1 MLATLMSGFENCSHE
16 QIRAALPY
24 LNAEEKSDLAEA
36 LEAKER
42 DELDARCG
50 LVKLE
55 RRGNTLMSDAT
66 VGCLYWLQ
74 NITLSE
80 DDHWLAKKTAPK
92 APFPRKEYFRHV
104 LGAMQF
110 PVVYPSGLCQQLYIA
125 KSREMMTSYLAC
137 GYVSWLCQWHPNLF
151 CVLQSQ
157 QEAKAE
163 ELIRYTKILYD
174 NQPEW
179 MKEKHPL
186 LRDNAL
192 VREYQNGS
200 RIVGLPK
207 GENQVRSLHPFLY
220 LADEA
225 AFLEEFRECVAA
237 VQPVAKQIIAIS
249 TANPGP
255 FGDVCSTHEV
265 HSAPSF
271 APSPPRPD
279 PIPPEETEPIKPEL
293 THDELCQQILTRDP
307 KKEAWA
313 RDRTPEAQQEK
324 YEQWKR
330 TQRD

>member
-1 MLATLMSGFENCSHE
+1 VSGFGSFSKERILGALKYLSEPE
-16 QIRAALPY
+16 QR
-24 LNAEEKSDLAEA
+24 DLAAA
-36 LEAKER
+36 LEAQWHA
-42 DELDARCG
+42 ELDARCG
-50 LVKLE
+50 EVKVEAAGNCLV
-55 RRGNTLMSDAT
+55 SDPS
-66 VGCLYWLQ
+66 VGCLFWLQ
-74 NITLSE
+74 NLTLTE

-92 APFPRKEYFRHV
+92 APFPRKEYFRYV

-110 PVVYPSGLCQQLYIA
+110 PVVYPSDLCQQLYIP

-174 NQPEW
+174 NQPKW
-179 MKEKHPL
+179 MKEKHPVV
-186 LRDNAL
+186 RDNAL

-200 RIVGLPK
+200 RIMGLPK

-255 FGDVCSTHEV
+255 FGDVCTREV
-265 HSAPSF
+265 YSAPSF
-271 APSPPRPD
+271 APSVPRPD
-279 PIPPEETEPIKPEL
+279 PIPPEETESIKPEP
-293 THDELCQQILTRDP
+293 TYDELCQQILTRDP
-307 KKEAWA
+307 QKEFFS
-313 RDRTPEAQQEK
+313 
-324 YEQWKR
+324 KR
-330 TQRD
+330 RRGEI